1 MSEMSSPTR
10 IAALLELGETRQ
22 QVRAALQAQPE
33 FELVLELNSS
43 EDVTKQLRA
52 AMPELIL
59 IEQPADGQPSLDLID
74 ELTAEMPEAAI
85 VALLASPDA
94 TLVQHTLL
102 AGVRTFLVK
111 PFTQVSLIHTLRR
124 LRELESRRKLAQT
137 ASSHRPAQH
146 RETLQTIT
154 IFSPRGGVGCST
166 LAVNLAVAIHQQLE
180 TRVLLVEGK
189 LLFGHLGLMLNLR
202 PQNTL
207 ADLIPH
213 AGSLDA
219 GLVEEVVTQ
228 HATGIHVLLSPPD
241 PHVAQGIRPDDLY
254 KVAQGVG
261 RVFDV
266 VIVDAGSFLNDNAVT
281 LMDVAD
287 RVLLVTTPELA
298 SLHDV
303 SRFIQ
308 LSRTLGFPPE
318 KLITVLNRVG
328 MPGGVK
334 VRDIKAALPGEIYA
348 LIPDESVTV
357 TRSLNRGIPLVFK
370 SPRSN
375 VGKAIQGLAG
385 KLLEGST
392 GQSPAVE
399 SAKAGRKGWLKAHLR
414 RAPRKALSTG

>member
-1 MSEMSSPTR
+1 MSDTSSPTR
-10 IAALLELGETRQ
+10 IAALLEMGETRQ
-22 QVRAALQAQPE
+22 QVRSALQAQPD
-33 FELVLELNSS
+33 FELVLELDGAANAA
-43 EDVTKQLRA
+43 KQLRA

-59 IEQPADGQPSLDLID
+59 FEPPANGQSSLDLID
-74 ELTAEMPEAAI
+74 EIIAEMPEAAI
-85 VALLASPDA
+85 VALLATQDA
-94 TLVQHTLL
+94 SHVQHVLL
-102 AGVRTFLVK
+102 AGVRTFLFK
-111 PFTQVSLIHTLRR
+111 PFTQVSLIHALRR
-124 LRELESRRKLAQT
+124 LRELESRRRLAQT
-137 ASSHRPAQH
+137 VSARRPAQQ

-166 LAVNLAVAIHQQLE
+166 LAVNLAVAIHERLE
-180 TRVLLVEGK
+180 ARVLLVEGK

-213 AGSLDA
+213 AGTLDA
-219 GLVEEVVTQ
+219 ALVEEVVAQ
-228 HATGIHVLLSPPD
+228 HISGIHVLLSPPD
-241 PHVAQGIRPDDLY
+241 PQVAQGIRPDDLY
-254 KVAQGVG
+254 KVTQGVG
-261 RVFDV
+261 QVFDV
-266 VIVDAGSFLNDNAVT
+266 VVIDAGSFLNDNTVT

-287 RVLLVTTPELA
+287 RVVLVSTPELA

-308 LSRTLGFPPE
+308 LSRSLGFPPE

-348 LIPDESVTV
+348 VIPEESATV

-375 VGKAIQGLAG
+375 VGKAIQVLAG
-385 KLLEGST
+385 RLLHGGS
-392 GQSPAVE
+392 GQSLATEPGQAP
-399 SAKAGRKGWLKAHLR
+399 KKGWLKSHLQ
-414 RAPRKALSTG
+414 RAPGKAVSTG